1 MARANGGDYI
11 SIEKRKIR
19 RYFISWVLLFVF
31 MILVLSL
38 TIYLLVLYRPFMDF
52 LELYLKGGSGIQKNI
67 LLLFPPILAA
77 ITALIF
83 AIPWPRDDRDYPI
96 SKRKIVLCYLIW
108 MILNILFLL
117 YLLVKSESLS
127 LWEFNLGVLLFMVSL
142 IVLIPYVMMFSHSN
156 RYSILML
163 WYRFASFPFV
173 FAVKKITEKVVEKTK
188 RSINSIRQLII
199 QAIKEYD
206 RKVFSEGLEK
216 LMLLGSLILES
227 KESGKLE
234 RIGNFFLK
242 ITGIRRFSNSGISS
256 SKSNIG
262 NNGEK
267 AKLKDDLI
275 KVVLHNHLYIATECV
290 RLRWGENMNRIVSN
304 TVDLIKQSMGLKD
317 KIVSKAIDYPI
328 FVNEVKSL
336 GILSIESNLISPTM
350 GIIDSLGQISEY
362 SLNLR
367 RTREFDN
374 PPDIKVLESLQA
386 IGIECSTRKYESSCH
401 EVLVRI
407 ESIADMAYRSIAREK
422 EAGKE
427 EGDIKE
433 IIILEEAL
441 KAHWIIS
448 AYIFK
453 YIPEAKEWLKP
464 SVKKM
469 EEEFGKRYAE
479 AYRLA
484 LEEMGYT
491 SSIGKKVL
499 LDYKKKV
506 KGIF

>member
-1 MARANGGDYI
+1 MTKANGGDYI
-11 SIEKRKIR
+11 SIEKKKNK
-19 RYFISWVLLFVF
+19 RYFILLALSFVLMV
-31 MILVLSL
+31 LVLSIA
-38 TIYLLVLYRPFMDF
+38 TYLFTFYPPLLDC
-52 LELYLKGGSGIQKNI
+52 LEKLFRGNSDIQKKI
-67 LLLFPPILAA
+67 LFLFPPILAA

-83 AIPWPRDDRDYPI
+83 AIPWQRDDRDYPI
-96 SKRKIVLCYLIW
+96 SKRRVVLFYLIW
-108 MILNILFLL
+108 MIFNILFPLFV
-117 YLLVKSESLS
+117 LVKSESLS
-127 LWEFNLGVLLFMVSL
+127 VWEFNLGVLLFIVSL
-142 IVLIPYVMMFSHSN
+142 IVLIPYVLMFSHSN
-156 RYSILML
+156 RYSILMS
-163 WYRFASFPFV
+163 WYRIASFPFV
-173 FAVKKITEKVVEKTK
+173 FAFKKITEKVVEKTK

-216 LMLLGSLILES
+216 IKLLGALILES
-227 KESGKLE
+227 KESGKLK
-234 RIGNFFLK
+234 RIGIFFLK
-242 ITGIRRFSNSGISS
+242 ITGIRRFSNSGISA
-256 SKSNIG
+256 SKSNID
-262 NNGEK
+262 EKK
-267 AKLKDDLI
+267 AKLKDGLI

-290 RLRWGENMNRIVSN
+290 RLRWGENMNKIVSN
-304 TVDLIKQSMGLKD
+304 TVDLIKQSMRLKD
-317 KIVSKAIDYPI
+317 KVVSKAIDYPI
-328 FVNEVKSL
+328 YVDEVKSL
-336 GILSIESNLISPTM
+336 GILSIENNLVSPTM
-350 GIIDSLGQISEY
+350 EIIDSLGQISEY

-386 IGIECSTRKYESSCH
+386 IGIECSKKRYESSCH

-407 ESIADMAYRSIAREK
+407 ESIADMAHRSIAREA
-422 EAGKE
+422 EEGKK

-433 IIILEEAL
+433 IIVLEEAL

-448 AYIFK
+448 AHIFEN
-453 YIPEAKEWLKP
+453 IPEAKEWLKP

-499 LDYKKKV
+499 LDYKKRV
-506 KGIF
+506 RRIF